1 MTASTTK
8 KYYKIQ
14 HSKNTNTLKFVLKK
28 QPAPKTTRN
37 NREKNVGKKN
47 NKEQATLEARLS
59 DNILHHFHQITDRL
73 TERIAEGI
81 KKGFVELA
89 IAKEIN
95 KGIQMHTALQETKKL
110 EADIDKAVAMD
121 MGSDINISG

>member
-1 MTASTTK
+1 
-8 KYYKIQ
+8 
-14 HSKNTNTLKFVLKK
+14 
-28 QPAPKTTRN
+28 
-37 NREKNVGKKN
+37 
-47 NKEQATLEARLS
+47 
-59 DNILHHFHQITDRL
+59 
-73 TERIAEGI
+73 
-81 KKGFVELA
+81 VELA